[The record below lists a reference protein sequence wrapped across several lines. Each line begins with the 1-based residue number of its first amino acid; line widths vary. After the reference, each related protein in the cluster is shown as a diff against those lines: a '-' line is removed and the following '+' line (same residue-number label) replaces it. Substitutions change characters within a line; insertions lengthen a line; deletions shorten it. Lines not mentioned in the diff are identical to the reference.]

1 MKRRY
6 LLGATIAALATLA
19 LPATALAQLPP
30 SPPVMFVFGKATGAS
45 IGQGVI
51 AIVSDG
57 TTSATCGAST
67 VVADGSSNP
76 AFAIDILSD
85 SQIRGCGLSGR
96 TVRFYFTPTG
106 VNNGRMATE
115 SVTIPGTFQAK
126 SQDLTLGAPLTQR
139 RFGVQVASDKT
150 N

>member
-1 MKRRY
+1 M
-6 LLGATIAALATLA
+6 A
-19 LPATALAQLPP
+19 PP
-30 SPPVMFVFGKATGAS
+30 SAR
-45 IGQGVI
+45 GVI

-57 TTSATCGAST
+57 TPSATCGAST